1 MKELFS
7 EEQFKEAKNLDKLPL
22 ECYQCGETFEVCK
35 RSISQVRKKSHDRI
49 ARKFCSKACQ
59 GAYNI
64 TSVEVECSW
73 CDKPLIKKLSQLKKS
88 KSGRMFCNSACS
100 ARYNN
105 SNKKSGYIRS
115 KFEIYLEKT
124 LSELYPNLT
133 IETNNRKLVGLE
145 LDLFIPEL
153 NLAIEVNGIT
163 HYKPIYGQEKF
174 ERIQKNDKIKKR
186 LLTEKKI
193 DLLVLDISGIVH
205 FSPEEAEPFI
215 EIVKEKVVG
224 PLGLEPRNRSFMRR
238 VL

>member
-22 ECYQCGETFEVCK
+22 ECYQCGGTFHVHK
-35 RSISQVRKKSHDRI
+35 RNILQVKRGRSKRKV
-49 ARKFCSKACQ
+49 ACKFCSRTCM

-64 TSVEVECSW
+64 TSVEVECAW
-73 CDKPLIKKLSQLKKS
+73 CDKPVMKQLSQLRKS
-88 KSGRMFCNSACS
+88 KSGRSFCNSSCS
-100 ARYNN
+100 IRYNN
-105 SNKKSGYIRS
+105 ANKVKGYRRS

-163 HYKPIYGQEKF
+163 HYKPIYGQDKF
-174 ERIQKNDKIKKR
+174 DRIQKNDEIKKR

-193 DLLVLDISGIVH
+193 DLLVLDISNLSN
-205 FSPEEAEPFI
+205 FTPEDAEPFI
-215 EIVKEKVVG
+215 QIVKEKVVG
-224 PLGLEPRNRSFMRR
+224 
-238 VL
+238 